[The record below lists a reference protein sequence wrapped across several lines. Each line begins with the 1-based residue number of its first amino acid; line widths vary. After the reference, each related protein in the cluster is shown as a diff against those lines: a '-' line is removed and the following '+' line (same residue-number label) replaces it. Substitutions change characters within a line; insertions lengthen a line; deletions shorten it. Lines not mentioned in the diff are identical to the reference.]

1 MPEIKVEDCKKLREE
16 YMEFCNR
23 QEQHAFPMLAAINVR
38 IDVTIKALEE
48 DANALPQKELRAMF
62 RTILKIM
69 GKDYSEYNEVC

>member
-23 QEQHAFPMLAAINVR
+23 QEQHAFPMLAAIHVR
-38 IDVTIKALEE
+38 IDATIKALEE
-48 DANALPQKELRAMF
+48 DIHSVSQKDLRAMF
-62 RTILKIM
+62 RVVLKIM

>member
-23 QEQHAFPMLAAINVR
+23 QEQHAFPMLAVINVR